1 MKGNKK
7 RANLVPMAQRL
18 QLRNLQRVGAQLSH
32 EVQGREESP
41 EAEGPAL
48 RMAKA
53 FPWVLRRLMR
63 KPVLALP

>member
-1 MKGNKK
+1 
-7 RANLVPMAQRL
+7 MAQRL